1 MLWYDHSVLDCLRYY
16 FSTCALLLLI
26 LSTLLNV
33 SDWISLAHLDHL
45 WSVFCSS
52 ISYNFLEITY
62 HQVPYHLLQV
72 CTIIYKFSTILRYT
86 LLLSPP
92 IKLSLLPTI
101 MYASWCETVMLIFF
115 FLECSEWSRKIFWH
129 FITNKISL
137 EGKSGG
143 NTMYKI

>member
-86 LLLSPP
+86 LFLSISPSLSIGHLLRVLATFGIQKNS
-92 IKLSLLPTI
+92 K
-101 MYASWCETVMLIFF
+101 C
-115 FLECSEWSRKIFWH
+115 
-129 FITNKISL
+129 
-137 EGKSGG
+137 GKSRFRKYQAFAKPG
-143 NTMYKI
+143 NFCSDCSYCKCAFIIFS